1 MYSLVVNNFM
11 SAAFLTEDQKK
22 NEIKKKKEA
31 KQKKRDEKKRKEEN
45 SSVGIK
51 PVNFTGDLSILN
63 TLNTTQTPS
72 NTPANEGKS
81 YETCDLNTHMTVLE
95 SESLETDRF
104 NTLGRRSPPM
114 HLRESATSGN
124 SGSSSP
130 PLAAEMLPKRPQKPG
145 AKSVRWTDQ
154 TGSKPLEQVREFEV
168 IPDERGLSILGQL
181 VKLVPNPF
189 LLLTLHPT
197 NQRRL
202 NFKINL
208 ILVVTA
214 DWPTANG

>member
-1 MYSLVVNNFM
+1 
-11 SAAFLTEDQKK
+11 
-22 NEIKKKKEA
+22 
-31 KQKKRDEKKRKEEN
+31 
-45 SSVGIK
+45 
-51 PVNFTGDLSILN
+51 
-63 TLNTTQTPS
+63 
-72 NTPANEGKS
+72 
-81 YETCDLNTHMTVLE
+81 
-95 SESLETDRF
+95 
-104 NTLGRRSPPM
+104 
-114 HLRESATSGN
+114 
-124 SGSSSP
+124 
-130 PLAAEMLPKRPQKPG
+130 MLPKRPQKPG

-168 IPDERGLSILGQL
+168 IPDERGLSILGRL
-181 VKLVPNPF
+181 VKLIPNPF

>member
-1 MYSLVVNNFM
+1 M

-81 YETCDLNTHMTVLE
+81 YLTRDLYAHMTVLE
-95 SESLETDRF
+95 TESLETDRF

-114 HLRESATSGN
+114 HHRESATSG
-124 SGSSSP
+124 GSSSP

-181 VKLVPNPF
+181 YQLVPNHPF
-189 LLLTLHPT
+189 LLLSIQQP
-197 NQRRL
+197 
-202 NFKINL
+202 IS
-208 ILVVTA
+208 VA
-214 DWPTANG
+214 